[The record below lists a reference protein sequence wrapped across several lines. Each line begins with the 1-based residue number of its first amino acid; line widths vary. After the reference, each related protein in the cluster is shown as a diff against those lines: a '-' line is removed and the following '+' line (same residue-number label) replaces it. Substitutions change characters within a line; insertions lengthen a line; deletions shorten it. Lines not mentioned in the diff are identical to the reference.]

1 MLKKASSFVLA
12 SLKASTYGK
21 EYASASRSL
30 RPRWTAFLNIL
41 DCGVDPVLARGPAFH
56 DPSRQVFFNT
66 TLDAGSLIWNQRL
79 SSTEAGGAL
88 RCCDKLQAGLT
99 ASRRSV

>member
-30 RPRWTAFLNIL
+30 RPRWVAFLNIL
-41 DCGVDPVLARGPAFH
+41 NGTLKSLWPSLIVLA
-56 DPSRQVFFNT
+56 SKRQASF
-66 TLDAGSLIWNQRL
+66 
-79 SSTEAGGAL
+79 STI
-88 RCCDKLQAGLT
+88 
-99 ASRRSV
+99 